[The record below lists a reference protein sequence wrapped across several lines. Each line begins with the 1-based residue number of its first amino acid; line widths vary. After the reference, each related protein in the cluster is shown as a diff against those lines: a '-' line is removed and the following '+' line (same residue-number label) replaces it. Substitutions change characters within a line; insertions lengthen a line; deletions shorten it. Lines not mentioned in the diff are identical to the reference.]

1 MVRTFT
7 ALNADTVATD
17 LDKSLL
23 RWTSAQKCRLRMA
36 TGMTQQ
42 ISREIWASAS
52 ARTPFLA
59 EKWPRSPRRSLRSCS
74 GACVLAMDLWF
85 ELHYQQILSPYSMAA
100 SVQHPV
106 CQTPHN
112 SAPDFAEGPRPA
124 SNSRSNAT
132 AQQKLQELND
142 TSISSKGSKSYAS
155 FKRFRTN
162 VPTTSLVAD
171 VVLSAL
177 TLTPDTHSDT
187 IRSHLPKDI
196 PSQLVFPHCWT
207 CLRILEQSDVH

>member
-1 MVRTFT
+1 MCIALVTASSQPLNSIEELESYSSCKWPAQVERETQVHFSSEGWYMLVQSCPLITLTNLQGLKLLAELPGVVRTFT

-106 CQTPHN
+106 CQTP
-112 SAPDFAEGPRPA
+112 P
-124 SNSRSNAT
+124 
-132 AQQKLQELND
+132 Q
-142 TSISSKGSKSYAS
+142 
-155 FKRFRTN
+155 
-162 VPTTSLVAD
+162 
-171 VVLSAL
+171 LS
-177 TLTPDTHSDT
+177 T
-187 IRSHLPKDI
+187 
-196 PSQLVFPHCWT
+196 
-207 CLRILEQSDVH
+207 